1 MGPRGPDLSLNLKM
15 PGLPTFLRYIV
26 NTTLK
31 ETILKKP
38 QSYMKEI
45 LLGASP
51 LQVTTELPGV
61 KNDLGD
67 SSGFVGRRREFKSTN
82 INKQLSEHLL
92 CVGK

>member
-1 MGPRGPDLSLNLKM
+1 
-15 PGLPTFLRYIV
+15 
-26 NTTLK
+26 
-31 ETILKKP
+31 
-38 QSYMKEI
+38 MKEI

-51 LQVTTELPGV
+51 LQVTIELPGV